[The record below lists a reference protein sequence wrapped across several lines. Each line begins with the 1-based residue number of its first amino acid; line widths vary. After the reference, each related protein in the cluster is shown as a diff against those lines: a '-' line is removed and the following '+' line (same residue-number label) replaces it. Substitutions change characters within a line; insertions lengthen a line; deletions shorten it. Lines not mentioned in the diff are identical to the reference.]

1 MTDNSQLSTAKDG
14 PGPQPKATRTR
25 RGSAELLAHAELVG
39 AERSSVERRHGLS
52 PRPLDPDALAPF
64 LKPVLAPLQAML
76 EREIADRRT
85 LQRQADDLRT
95 QLAAAQLAAA
105 EARRQA
111 DVEHALRLSAEARI
125 KDLHTTVE
133 ALRDTLVEP
142 PPYPWWW
149 PFRRGV

>member
-1 MTDNSQLSTAKDG
+1 
-14 PGPQPKATRTR
+14 
-25 RGSAELLAHAELVG
+25 
-39 AERSSVERRHGLS
+39 
-52 PRPLDPDALAPF
+52 
-64 LKPVLAPLQAML
+64 ML